1 MWLFMQRKAKQ
12 KKKVVTVGKVVT
24 KKKVVGH
31 TWTFRFFFFF
41 LISFLLSLCH
51 LFPCW

>member
-12 KKKVVTVGKVVT
+12 KKVVTVGKVVT

-41 LISFLLSLCH
+41 
-51 LFPCW
+51 